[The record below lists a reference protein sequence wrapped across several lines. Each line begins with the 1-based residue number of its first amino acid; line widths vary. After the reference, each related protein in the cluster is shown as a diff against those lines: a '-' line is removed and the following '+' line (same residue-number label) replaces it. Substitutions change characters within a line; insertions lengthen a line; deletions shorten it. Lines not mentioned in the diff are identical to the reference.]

1 MTTQKR
7 YVRAAHLTAWAR
19 TSNIAA
25 MSAAPSPADLD
36 PGADGLVEMERE
48 LIRLLIEYDD
58 LRTAWPKGAHVLVRA
73 RIGRQVADALARM
86 AALLDDIMDTPAR
99 TPAEAAVRRRRLA
112 ALERAGLVPWVAF

>member
-25 MSAAPSPADLD
+25 MSIAPLPADLD
-36 PGADGLVEMERE
+36 GDDGAAADGLVEMERK
-48 LIRLLIEYDD
+48 LIRLLLECDE
-58 LRTAWPKGAHVLVRA
+58 LKTAWPKGGHVLVRA
-73 RIGRQVADALARM
+73 KIGRQVADTLARI
-86 AALLDDIMDTPAR
+86 DDLEHDIATTPAR

-112 ALERAGLVPWVAF
+112 ALSRAGIIP